1 MKKNNFVEFE
11 VQGGYVELNYLRD
24 KNNRKLY
31 VDVESARAAGVAN
44 PETSDRVVRY
54 LDGTPIGKVTLGEKS
69 KRILK
74 VPKEE
79 TAIIE
84 ALSWH
89 EFVSSDLKPN
99 SMAKITMRDLSKADE
114 GKAENLQKQ
123 KIVDSVYI
131 NLEDEEI
138 ADLGVLLGYP
148 ADDANAKLNVLRNS
162 KPDLFLS
169 YFTEPLAMKGGKFYT
184 AKLTEKTKVSAV
196 LKRAVLAKVVT
207 VSAGSISYE
216 EEVLGID
223 FNTAVTNLMDT
234 TKQGKSNILPLIK
247 QKLSA

>member
-31 VDVESARAAGVAN
+31 VDVESARAAGIPN
-44 PETSDRVVRY
+44 PETSDKVVRY
-54 LDGTPIGKVTLGEKS
+54 LDGTPIGKVILGEKAQ
-69 KRILK
+69 RILK

-79 TAIIE
+79 TAVIE

-89 EFVSSDLKPN
+89 EFVNSDLKPRT
-99 SMAKITMRDLSKADE
+99 MAKITMRDLSKADE

-138 ADLGVLLGYP
+138 SDLAVILGY
-148 ADDANAKLNVLRNS
+148 ASDDANAKLDVLRKSN
-162 KPDLFLS
+162 PTLFLS
-169 YFTEPLAMKGGKFYT
+169 YFTEPLAMKGGKFFT
-184 AKLTEKTKVSAV
+184 AKLTENTKISAV
-196 LKRAVLAKVVT
+196 LKRAILAKVVT
-207 VSAGSISYE
+207 VKAGSIAYE

-234 TKQGKSNILPLIK
+234 TKQGKANILPLIK